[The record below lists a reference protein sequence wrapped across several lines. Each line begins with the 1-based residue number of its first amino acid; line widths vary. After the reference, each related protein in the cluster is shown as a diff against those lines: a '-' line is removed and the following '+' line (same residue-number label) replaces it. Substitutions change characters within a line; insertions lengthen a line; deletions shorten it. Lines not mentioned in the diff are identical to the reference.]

1 MDRSSAPLA
10 LLPTGEVPEYVCSA
24 LGGLVNYNE
33 GLANVHAAWRRTRGR
48 GARVVVLDT
57 GVPRHRDIDV
67 SGWRSFVP
75 GVVEDLQGH
84 ATAVGSVLA
93 GIGRGG
99 VGISGIAPECDDYYG
114 VVMDP
119 SGIGRVPGIVDGI
132 RWAVDDIG
140 ADVVNLSLGLPG
152 SVGCDDRLVEACH
165 YADAHGA
172 LVVAAAGNDGSSV
185 NCPAL
190 VDTVAAVGA
199 VDRKLRRADFSSYG
213 PEVEFAAGGVDVLMA
228 YRDGGYAS
236 MSGTSFSA
244 PVISGIAALVASG
257 LRMAGNEVA
266 PEALRSRLRS
276 LAVDIG
282 PDGRDEYT
290 GYGMPVFRQDP
301 VEADRRRVPW
311 YNRVRRLYRRIM
323 EWLARA

>member
-1 MDRSSAPLA
+1 MDAE
-10 LLPTGEVPEYVCSA
+10 LLSLIPRNEVPEYVCSA
-24 LGGLVNYNE
+24 LGGLVNYNAE
-33 GLANVHAAWRRTRGR
+33 LSNVHAAWRRTCGR
-48 GARVVVLDT
+48 GARVAVLDT
-57 GVPRHRDIDV
+57 GVPVHKDIDV
-67 SGWRSFVP
+67 SGWRSFVS
-75 GVVEDLQGH
+75 GYSQDEQGH
-84 ATAVGSVLA
+84 ATAVGAILA

-114 VVMDP
+114 VVMDS
-119 SGIGRVPGIVDGI
+119 SGAGRVQWIADGI

-152 SVGCDDRLVEACH
+152 GLGCDDRLVEACH

-190 VDTVAAVGA
+190 VDTVVAVGA
-199 VDRKLRRADFSSYG
+199 VDRRFRRADFSSYG
-213 PEVEFAAGGVDVLMA
+213 PEVEFAAGGVDVLTA
-228 YRDGGYAS
+228 YKDCGYAS
-236 MSGTSFSA
+236 LSGTSFSA

-257 LRMAGNEVA
+257 LRMAGNGVS
-266 PEALRSRLRS
+266 PEALRERLRA

-290 GYGMPVFRQDP
+290 GYGMPVFRHDP
-301 VEADRRRVPW
+301 GDRRSVPW
-311 YNRVRRLYRRIM
+311 YNSVKTAFRRVL
-323 EWLARA
+323 EWLRQKGSD